1 MANFSTNQ
9 AKQLYV
15 VNTLQTKEVSTLGDL
30 AFGTT
35 AEGDIF
41 AKYFGR
47 DGQVRT
53 DLISPKNIRY
63 VNLAEA
69 GDQVSYPEAIS
80 LIPDAP
86 IAGQHYIINV
96 TIDEFGGMSPED
108 KGFIFADYVAKTN
121 DTVAKLIAN
130 LAVSLAKN
138 ASKAAYSPLIAVGIR
153 TGNGMQEV
161 TAASI
166 VADIEEANPT
176 ALAITAVEQ
185 PWSLGKQSFELPHFS
200 VTTVPVVSNGMDTQ
214 WATISTIQPRGSAI
228 ANSKKIADLEYFC
241 AGERGDV
248 YRGMGYPNNFD
259 FQPMIDPTSPM
270 GYDVVTIGYFWQGN
284 AEDIQKSPKEIL
296 FVAPSGTG
304 QSIYNAF
311 THLLPEA

>member
-15 VNTLQTKEVSTLGDL
+15 VNALKTSGEVSTLGDL
-30 AFGTT
+30 KFGTT
-35 AEGDIF
+35 GEGDIF

-47 DGQVRT
+47 DGKVRT
-53 DLISPKNIRY
+53 DLIAPKNIRY

-69 GDQVSYPEAIS
+69 ADQVSYPEAIT
-80 LIPDAP
+80 LTPDAP

-138 ASKAAYSPLIAVGIR
+138 ASKAAYSPLISVGVM

-176 ALAITAVEQ
+176 ALVIVAVEQ

-214 WATISTIQPRGSAI
+214 WATISTVQPRGSAI

-259 FQPMIDPTSPM
+259 FQPMIDPTSAD

-311 THLLPEA
+311 TSLLPE